1 MRLRTLI
8 GLLPLGLALVAPGT
22 AAADTSPPTFPILPN
37 QWFAGVVNGQTA
49 NATIR
54 MVCPGPATG
63 TGHPASGQ
71 TLSVNRVSPPT
82 DTTNFGFTGSGGN
95 SIAAA
100 PAISSTTNT
109 PVIFTEYFRPSAL
122 PTTWTL
128 PCEGDGRIDF
138 TPRPDSPTARTAHV
152 AVHFVNIATAPA

>member
-8 GLLPLGLALVAPGT
+8 GLLPVGLALVAPGT
-22 AAADTSPPTFPILPN
+22 AAADPPTFPILPN

-49 NATIR
+49 DATIH

-63 TGHPASGQ
+63 RTGHPASGQ
-71 TLSVNRVSPPT
+71 FLSVSRVSAPT
-82 DTTNFGFTGSGGN
+82 DTSNLGFTGSGGN

-100 PAISSTTNT
+100 PFTSSTANT
-109 PVIFTEYFRPSAL
+109 PVIFTEYFVGSAL

-138 TPRPDSPTARTAHV
+138 TPRPPSFTARTAHV